1 VSTRNRKRCFS
12 IRPSRTVQFSAAVLW
27 PLGDMTDLLTCTVS
41 IRLYHHWIYVVYIYI
56 YIYLFIYDFVYL
68 FIYVLIYL
76 FMYSFIY
83 LFIHLFMYSFIY
95 YLCIHLF
102 IYSFIYLS
110 IHLFV
115 YSFMYIFICW
125 FIYIDIHIYHNIYT
139 YIWQCILPQSFPS
152 DALWFAQHIHKNH
165 AWYRTTSLRSFPSP
179 STLMTLR
186 QGEPT
191 REELCTAMGAT
202 LRKPCI
208 QASGWLEND
217 WFIKGVTLKPVDFHL
232 FYTCLI
238 MFIL

>member
-1 VSTRNRKRCFS
+1 MLFDSAVQDGPVLRSCPLATWWYDRSVDMHRVDS
-12 IRPSRTVQFSAAVLW
+12 AIPSLNI
-27 PLGDMTDLLTCTVS
+27 CC
-41 IRLYHHWIYVVYIYI
+41 VYIYL
-56 YIYLFIYDFVYL
+56 YLFIYDFVYL